1 MRQALVQ
8 AAKVTL
14 PIWILFQLISY
25 SSKQW
30 YAAMDREFMR
40 GCTMAVGDL
49 HPPDVRR
56 MVCGNLLVFARNR
69 SVLKANAQDTKK
81 TEKKK

>member
-56 MVCGNLLVFARNR
+56 MTAAAPPAGKVIVDYTIGTAPLIN
-69 SVLKANAQDTKK
+69 
-81 TEKKK
+81 